1 MTNQSTVDVAGEI
14 RGLAAKKRIRQNEL
28 AEILHTSRMAIS
40 RRLNGSVP
48 FTADELIILAQAMNV
63 RVGVFFGE
71 VTPSTSAAF
80 DAGVEGVSLSAES
93 GTP

>member
-71 VTPSTSAAF
+71 ATPSASAF
-80 DAGVEGVSLSAES
+80 NAGVEGVSLSAEK
-93 GTP
+93 TAP